1 MNYKTN
7 VLYIISESRKTFRD
21 NIKRQLLDWKNIAM
35 HETLQGLLSLVF
47 KMIIQMENIQID
59 IIRKMSK

>member
-1 MNYKTN
+1 MNERMNYKTF
-7 VLYIISESRKTFRD
+7 SRKTFRD

-35 HETLQGLLSLVF
+35 HETPQGLLSLVF